1 MCGASGVR
9 LDFDPS
15 LPAINET
22 DVEHYC
28 FGCGRLNPHGLL
40 LRFRRRAGGGIWAD
54 FTPHRTHEGYLGM
67 THGGILATIADEA
80 MSWAI
85 TDSGEIGVTAKMSLT
100 FRRPARVGEPL
111 RVVGQLVRARS
122 RAFDAQAKIVTIS
135 SGEVITEAEA
145 RFVRVSPDQAR
156 AWRDAYRVDDD
167 SSSFG
172 EAMARRA
179 GQ

>member
-1 MCGASGVR
+1 VE
-9 LDFDPS
+9 FDPA
-15 LPAINET
+15 LPPINET

-28 FGCGRLNPHGLL
+28 FGCGRLNPHGLV

-54 FTPHRTHEGYLGM
+54 FTPKRTHEGYLGM

-100 FRRPARVGEPL
+100 FRRPASVGEPL
-111 RVVGQLVRARS
+111 RVVGTIVRARS
-122 RAFDAQAKIVTIS
+122 RAFDARAEITAIN
-135 SGEVITEAEA
+135 SGEVVAEAEA
-145 RFVRVSPDQAR
+145 RFFRVSTDQAQ
-156 AWRDAYRVDDD
+156 AWRDAYGADGDT
-167 SSSFG
+167 SSFG
-172 EAMARRA
+172 AAMSRRA